1 MDRTVYVV
9 HSYELLVFTNETV
22 TIKSNHHKCENI
34 QSSNVLINLH
44 ALQCTTYRRKETEFS
59 EITPHILICDAK

>member
-9 HSYELLVFTNETV
+9 HSYELLVCTNETV

-34 QSSNVLINLH
+34 QTSNVLINLH
-44 ALQCTTYRRKETEFS
+44 ALQCTTYRRK
-59 EITPHILICDAK
+59 